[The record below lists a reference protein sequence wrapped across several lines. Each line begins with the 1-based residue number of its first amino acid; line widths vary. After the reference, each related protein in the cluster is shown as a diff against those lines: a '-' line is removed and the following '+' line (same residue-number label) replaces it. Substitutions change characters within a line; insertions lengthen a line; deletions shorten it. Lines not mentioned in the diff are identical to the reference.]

1 MRVCGAG
8 LVLGRVEW
16 EAGSHRAGL
25 DGVHPFRAFTCQGGG
40 CGSGQRWMVLEKSP
54 TPLRWREETKAPNY
68 FATLDCGAPVQ
79 VRPHC
84 PRLALGRVQGKAAPW
99 VQAIGVTMTLLVSW
113 AHTRVA

>member
-54 TPLRWREETKAPNY
+54 TPLRWREETKAPGY
-68 FATLDCGAPVQ
+68 FATLDCGAPERSGLTAQ
-79 VRPHC
+79 DWR
-84 PRLALGRVQGKAAPW
+84 
-99 VQAIGVTMTLLVSW
+99 
-113 AHTRVA
+113 